1 MATTYLTLTNSVLRE
16 LNETELTSS
25 TFSSSRGIQTA
36 VKDFINKGI
45 HDIYNETGEIPLL
58 YSRTTQ
64 DLTIGTNEYTFP
76 ADFRKADMDS
86 FSLRPKEL
94 VTNGEFTS
102 NINSWTTGDGSPSHT
117 SSGNGRLNLNSAAAY
132 QAINTTV
139 NKTYRLQVRVLSPNS
154 SSTALIVRVGT
165 SAGGTQNLNTTQD
178 VTNFR
183 EGDILQTTFTAT
195 AQTSFIYL
203 EASGVQLDVDYV
215 RISRS
220 DIATRKLAYITYDSY
235 LQNHKPTDDTNN
247 QGNYS
252 VPLRVYILPDHSAFG
267 VSPRP
272 NTNEYV
278 ASYDYYT
285 THTDL
290 SAHGDNMS
298 LPDRFRT
305 LIVDRAKYYTYMLR
319 SDPQHAQL
327 ADRDFQRSDV
337 MADEKLEAGINFRDF
352 KKMPGKTIT
361 EKLQKAGIKNI
372 PKTLTLQKAIELL
385 KEKSK

>member
-1 MATTYLTLTNSVLRE
+1 MATTYLTLTNRVLRE

-58 YSRTTQ
+58 YARTTQ
-64 DLTIGTNEYTFP
+64 DLIVGDNEYDLP
-76 ADFRKADMDS
+76 NDLRKVDMDS
-86 FSLRPKEL
+86 FSMGPKEL

-102 NINSWTTGDGSPSHT
+102 NINSWTTGDGSPSYT
-117 SSGNGRLNLNSAAAY
+117 SSGNGRLNLNSSAAY
-132 QAINTTV
+132 QAISTTV
-139 NKTYRLQVRVLSPNS
+139 NKTYKLQVRVLSPNS

-165 SAGGTQNLNTTQD
+165 SAGGTQNLNTTVA

-183 EGDILQTTFTAT
+183 EGNILQTTFTAT

-220 DIATRKLAYITYDSY
+220 DIINRKLSFISYDNY
-235 LQNHKPTDDTNN
+235 LQNYKPTDDTNN
-247 QGNYS
+247 KGSYS
-252 VPLRVYILPDHSAFG
+252 APVRVYILPNYTSFG

-272 NTNEYV
+272 NTNEYSV
-278 ASYDYYT
+278 GYNYYQ

-290 SAHGDNMS
+290 SAHGDTMS
-298 LPDRFRT
+298 LPDRFST
-305 LIVDRAKYYTYMLR
+305 LIIDRAKYYTYMLR

-327 ADRDFQRSDV
+327 ADRDFQR
-337 MADEKLEAGINFRDF
+337 KLR
-352 KKMPGKTIT
+352 
-361 EKLQKAGIKNI
+361 
-372 PKTLTLQKAIELL
+372 LL
-385 KEKSK
+385 KVDYATRNDYMRSDTIAESIAVNIGGRVS

>member
-36 VKDFINKGI
+36 IKDFINKGI

-58 YSRTTQ
+58 YARTTQ
-64 DLTIGTNEYTFP
+64 DLTVGDNEYSFP
-76 ADFRKADMDS
+76 TDFRKADMDS
-86 FSLRPKEL
+86 FTMGPKEV

-117 SSGNGRLNLNSAAAY
+117 TSGNGRLNLNDAAAY

-139 NKTYRLQVRVLSPNS
+139 NKTYKIQVRVLSPNS
-154 SSTALIVRVGT
+154 SSTGLIVRVGT
-165 SAGGTQNLNTTQD
+165 SAGGTQNLDTTKA

-195 AQTSFIYL
+195 AQTSYIYL
-203 EASGVQLDVDYV
+203 EASSVQLDVDYV

-220 DIATRKLAYITYDSY
+220 DIATRKLAYVTYDSY
-235 LQNHKPTDDTNN
+235 LQNNKPTDDTNN
-247 QGNYS
+247 EGNYS

-272 NTNEYV
+272 NTNEYTI
-278 ASYDYYT
+278 SYNYYT

-290 SAHGDNMS
+290 SLHGDNMS
-298 LPDRFRT
+298 LPDRFGT

-327 ADRDFQRSDV
+327 ADRDFQR
-337 MADEKLEAGINFRDF
+337 KLR
-352 KKMPGKTIT
+352 
-361 EKLQKAGIKNI
+361 
-372 PKTLTLQKAIELL
+372 LL
-385 KEKSK
+385 KVDYATKNDYMRSDTIAESIATNIGGRVA

>member
-58 YSRTTQ
+58 YARTTQ
-64 DLTIGTNEYTFP
+64 DLTVGDNEYSFP
-76 ADFRKADMDS
+76 TDFRKADMDS
-86 FSLRPKEL
+86 FTMGPKEI

-117 SSGNGRLNLNSAAAY
+117 SSGNGRLNLNSSAAY

-139 NKTYRLQVRVLSPNS
+139 NKTYRIQVRVLSPNS
-154 SSTALIVRVGT
+154 SSTALTIRVGT
-165 SAGGTQNLNTTQD
+165 SAGGTQNLNTTRA

-183 EGDILQTTFTAT
+183 EGAILNTTFTAT
-195 AQTSFIYL
+195 AQVSYIYL

-215 RISRS
+215 RISRN
-220 DIATRKLAYITYDSY
+220 DIAQRKLAFVSYDSY
-235 LQNHKPTDDTNN
+235 LQTYKATDDTNN
-247 QGNYS
+247 SGNYS
-252 VPLRVYILPDHSAFG
+252 APLRVYILPDYATFG

-272 NTNEYV
+272 NTNEYTI
-278 ASYDYYT
+278 SYNYYT

-290 SAHGDNMS
+290 SAHGDNMT

-327 ADRDFQRSDV
+327 ADRDFQR
-337 MADEKLEAGINFRDF
+337 KLR
-352 KKMPGKTIT
+352 
-361 EKLQKAGIKNI
+361 
-372 PKTLTLQKAIELL
+372 LL
-385 KEKSK
+385 KVDYATKNDYMRSDIIGESIATNIGSRVG

>member
-36 VKDFINKGI
+36 VKDFINKSI
-45 HDIYNETGEIPLL
+45 HDVYNETGEIPLL
-58 YSRTTQ
+58 YARTTQ
-64 DLTIGTNEYTFP
+64 DLVVGDNEYSFP
-76 ADFRKADMDS
+76 TDFRKADMDS
-86 FSLRPKEL
+86 FTMGPKEI

-102 NINSWTTGDGSPSHT
+102 NINSWTTGDGSPSYT
-117 SSGNGRLNLNSAAAY
+117 SSGNGRLNLNDAAAY

-139 NKTYRLQVRVLSPNS
+139 NKTYKLQVRVLSPNS
-154 SSTALIVRVGT
+154 SSTGLIVRVGT
-165 SAGGTQNLNTTQD
+165 SAGGTQNLDTTKA

-183 EGDILQTTFTAT
+183 EGAILNTTFTAT
-195 AQTSFIYL
+195 AQVSYIYL
-203 EASGVQLDVDYV
+203 EAPSVQLDVDYV

-220 DIATRKLAYITYDSY
+220 DIAHRKLAFVSYDNY
-235 LQNHKPTDDTNN
+235 LQSYKVTDDTNN
-247 QGNYS
+247 SGNYS
-252 VPLRVYILPDHSAFG
+252 APLRIYILPDYATFG

-272 NTNEYV
+272 NTNEYTL
-278 ASYDYYT
+278 SYSYYT

-290 SAHGDNMS
+290 SLHGDNMT

-327 ADRDFQRSDV
+327 ADRDFQR
-337 MADEKLEAGINFRDF
+337 KLR
-352 KKMPGKTIT
+352 
-361 EKLQKAGIKNI
+361 
-372 PKTLTLQKAIELL
+372 LL
-385 KEKSK
+385 KVDYATKNDYMRTDTIGESIATNIGGRAS

>member
-1 MATTYLTLTNSVLRE
+1 MATTYLTLANSVLRE

-58 YSRTTQ
+58 YARTTQ
-64 DLTIGTNEYTFP
+64 DLTVGDNEYSFP
-76 ADFRKADMDS
+76 TDFRKADMDS
-86 FSLRPKEL
+86 FTMGPKEV

-102 NINSWTTGDGSPSHT
+102 NINSWTTGDGSPSYT
-117 SSGNGRLNLNSAAAY
+117 SSGNGRLNLNSSAAY

-139 NKTYRLQVRVLSPNS
+139 NKTYKIQVRVLSPNS
-154 SSTALIVRVGT
+154 SSSALIIRVGT
-165 SAGGTQNLNTTQD
+165 SAGGTQNLNTTQA

-183 EGDILQTTFTAT
+183 EGAILDTTFTAT
-195 AQTSFIYL
+195 AQTSYVYV
-203 EASGVQLDVDYV
+203 ESDGVQLDVDYI

-220 DIATRKLAYITYDSY
+220 DIATRKLAYVTYDSY
-235 LQNHKPTDDTNN
+235 LQNNKPTDDTNN
-247 QGNYS
+247 SSNYS
-252 VPLRVYILPDHSAFG
+252 TPLRVYILPDHSAFG
-267 VSPRP
+267 ISPRP
-272 NTNEYV
+272 NTNEYTV
-278 ASYDYYT
+278 SYDYYT

-327 ADRDFQRSDV
+327 ADRDFQR
-337 MADEKLEAGINFRDF
+337 KL
-352 KKMPGKTIT
+352 K
-361 EKLQKAGIKNI
+361 
-372 PKTLTLQKAIELL
+372 LL
-385 KEKSK
+385 KVDYATKNDYMRSDTIAESIATNIGGRVN

>member
-36 VKDFINKGI
+36 IKDFINKGI

-64 DLTIGTNEYTFP
+64 DLTIGDNEYNFP

-86 FSLRPKEL
+86 FSMAPTEL
-94 VTNGEFTS
+94 VTNGEFAS
-102 NINSWTTGDGSPSHT
+102 NITSWTTGDGSPSHT
-117 SSGNGRLNLNSAAAY
+117 SSGNGRLNLNDAAAY
-132 QAINTTV
+132 QAISTTV
-139 NKTYRLQVRVLSPNS
+139 NKTYKIQVRVLSPNS
-154 SSTALIVRVGT
+154 STTGLIVRVGT
-165 SAGGTQNLNTTQD
+165 SAGGTQNLNTTLA

-183 EGDILQTTFTAT
+183 EGAILNTTFTAT
-195 AQTSFIYL
+195 AQTSYIYV
-203 EASGVQLDVDYV
+203 EAPSVQLDVDYV

-220 DIATRKLAYITYDSY
+220 DIATRKLVYITYDSY
-235 LQNHKPTDDTNN
+235 LQTFKPTDDTNN
-247 QGNYS
+247 SGGYS

-267 VSPRP
+267 ISPRP
-272 NTNEYV
+272 NTNEYTV
-278 ASYDYYT
+278 SYDYYT

-327 ADRDFQRSDV
+327 ADRDFQR
-337 MADEKLEAGINFRDF
+337 KLR
-352 KKMPGKTIT
+352 
-361 EKLQKAGIKNI
+361 
-372 PKTLTLQKAIELL
+372 LL
-385 KEKSK
+385 KVDYATKNDYMRTDTIGESIATNIGGRVS

>member
-1 MATTYLTLTNSVLRE
+1 MATTYHTLTNSVLRE
-16 LNETELTSS
+16 LNETELTSG

-36 VKDFINKGI
+36 VKDFINKSI

-58 YSRTTQ
+58 YARTTQ
-64 DLTIGTNEYTFP
+64 DLFVGDNEYDFP

-86 FSLRPKEL
+86 FSMGPREL

-102 NINSWTTGDGSPSHT
+102 DISNWTTGDGSPSHT
-117 SSGNGRLNLNSAAAY
+117 TSGNGRLNLNDAAAY

-139 NKTYRLQVRVLSPNS
+139 TKQYRLQLRVLSPNS
-154 SSTALIVRVGT
+154 SSSGLIVRVGT
-165 SAGGTQNLNTTQD
+165 SPGGTQNLNTTAV
-178 VTNFR
+178 VTDFR
-183 EGDILQTTFTAT
+183 AGKIINKTFTAT
-195 AQTSFIYL
+195 AQTSYIYV
-203 EASGVQLDVDYV
+203 ESDGVQLDVDYV

-220 DIATRKLAYITYDSY
+220 DISTRKLTFLSYDNY
-235 LQNHKPTDDTNN
+235 LQSYKPTDDTNN
-247 QGNYS
+247 SSSYS
-252 VPLRVYILPDHSAFG
+252 APLRVYILPNYTAFG

-272 NTNEYV
+272 SLNEYTV
-278 ASYDYYT
+278 SYNYYT

-327 ADRDFQRSDV
+327 ADRDYQRKLRLLKVDYATKNDYMRSD
-337 MADEKLEAGINFRDF
+337 
-352 KKMPGKTIT
+352 TIAESIAT
-361 EKLQKAGIKNI
+361 NI
-372 PKTLTLQKAIELL
+372 GARAN
-385 KEKSK
+385 

>member
-64 DLTIGTNEYTFP
+64 DLTIGDNEYDFP

-86 FSLRPKEL
+86 FSMGPREL

-102 NINSWTTGDGSPSHT
+102 NINSWTTGDGSPSYT
-117 SSGNGRLNLNSAAAY
+117 SSGNGRLNLNNAAAY

-139 NKTYRLQVRVLSPNS
+139 NKTYRIQLRVLSPNS
-154 SSTALIVRVGT
+154 SSTALIIRVGT
-165 SAGGTQNLNTTQD
+165 SAGGTQNLNTTLA

-183 EGDILQTTFTAT
+183 EGAILNTTFTAT
-195 AQTSFIYL
+195 AQTSYIYV
-203 EASGVQLDVDYV
+203 EASSIQLDVDYV

-220 DIATRKLAYITYDSY
+220 DIASRKLTYITYDSY

-247 QGNYS
+247 SSGYS
-252 VPLRVYILPDHSAFG
+252 TPLRVYVLPDHSSFG
-267 VSPRP
+267 ISPRP
-272 NTNEYV
+272 NTNEFTV
-278 ASYDYYT
+278 SYDYYT

-298 LPDRFRT
+298 LPDRFRS

-327 ADRDFQRSDV
+327 ADRDFQRKLKLLKVDYATKNDYMRSDV
-337 MADEKLEAGINFRDF
+337 IGESIA
-352 KKMPGKTIT
+352 T
-361 EKLQKAGIKNI
+361 NI
-372 PKTLTLQKAIELL
+372 GGRV
-385 KEKSK
+385 S

>member
-58 YSRTTQ
+58 YARTTQ
-64 DLTIGTNEYTFP
+64 DLTVGDNEYSFP
-76 ADFRKADMDS
+76 TDFRKADMDS
-86 FSLRPKEL
+86 FTMGPKEI

-117 SSGNGRLNLNSAAAY
+117 SSGNGRLNLNSSAAY

-139 NKTYRLQVRVLSPNS
+139 NKTYRIQVRVLSPNS
-154 SSTALIVRVGT
+154 SSTGLIIRVGT
-165 SAGGTQNLNTTQD
+165 SAGGTQNLNTTRA

-183 EGDILQTTFTAT
+183 EGAILNTTFTAT
-195 AQTSFIYL
+195 AQVSYIYL

-215 RISRS
+215 RISRN
-220 DIATRKLAYITYDSY
+220 DIAQRKLAFVSYDSY
-235 LQNHKPTDDTNN
+235 LQTYKATDDTNN
-247 QGNYS
+247 SGNYS
-252 VPLRVYILPDHSAFG
+252 APLRVYILPDYATFG

-272 NTNEYV
+272 NTNEYTI
-278 ASYDYYT
+278 SYNYYT

-290 SAHGDNMS
+290 SAHGDNMT

-327 ADRDFQRSDV
+327 ADRDFQR
-337 MADEKLEAGINFRDF
+337 KLR
-352 KKMPGKTIT
+352 
-361 EKLQKAGIKNI
+361 
-372 PKTLTLQKAIELL
+372 LL
-385 KEKSK
+385 KVDYATKNDYMRSDIIGESIATNIGSRVG

>member
-36 VKDFINKGI
+36 IKDFINKGI

-64 DLTIGTNEYTFP
+64 DLTIGDNEYSFP

-86 FSLRPKEL
+86 FSMAPRQL
-94 VTNGEFTS
+94 VTNGEFAS
-102 NINSWTTGDGSPSHT
+102 NITSWTTGDGSPSYT
-117 SSGNGRLNLNSAAAY
+117 SSGNGRLNLNDAAAY

-139 NKTYRLQVRVLSPNS
+139 NKTYKIQVRVLSPNS
-154 SSTALIVRVGT
+154 STTGLIIRVGT
-165 SAGGTQNLNTTQD
+165 SAGGTQNLNTTQA

-183 EGDILQTTFTAT
+183 EGAILNTTFTAS
-195 AQTSFIYL
+195 AQTSYIYV
-203 EASGVQLDVDYV
+203 EAPSVQLDVDYV

-220 DIATRKLAYITYDSY
+220 DIATRKLTYVTYDSF
-235 LQNHKPTDDTNN
+235 LQNNKPTDDTNN
-247 QGNYS
+247 SSNYS

-267 VSPRP
+267 ISPRP
-272 NTNEYV
+272 NTNEFTV
-278 ASYDYYT
+278 SYDYYT

-327 ADRDFQRSDV
+327 ADRDFQRKLRLLKVDYATKNDYMRSDV
-337 MADEKLEAGINFRDF
+337 IGESIA
-352 KKMPGKTIT
+352 T
-361 EKLQKAGIKNI
+361 NI
-372 PKTLTLQKAIELL
+372 GGRV
-385 KEKSK
+385 S

>member
-1 MATTYLTLTNSVLRE
+1 MATTYLTLTNKVLRE

-25 TFSSSRGIQTA
+25 TFASSRGVQTA
-36 VKDFINKGI
+36 VKDFVNKGI

-58 YSRTTQ
+58 YSRTSQ
-64 DLTIGTNEYTFP
+64 DLIVGDNEYDFP

-86 FSLRPKEL
+86 FFLKPKEL

-102 NINSWTTGDGSPSHT
+102 NITSWTTGDGSPSHT
-117 SSGNGRLNLNSAAAY
+117 TSGNGRLNLNDAAAY

-139 NKTYRLQVRVLSPNS
+139 NKTYKLQVRVLSPNS
-154 SSTALIVRVGT
+154 STSGLIVRVGT
-165 SAGGTQNLNTTQD
+165 SAGGTQNLNTTKA

-183 EGDILQTTFTAT
+183 EGAILNTTFTAT

-203 EASGVQLDVDYV
+203 ESDGVQLDVDYV

-220 DIATRKLAYITYDSY
+220 DIALRKLTFVTYDNY
-235 LQNHKPTDDTNN
+235 LQVYKVTDDTNN
-247 QGNYS
+247 SGNYS
-252 VPLRVYILPDHSAFG
+252 DPLRVYILPDHSAFG

-272 NTNEYV
+272 NTSEYTIH
-278 ASYDYYT
+278 YDYYT

-290 SAHGDNMS
+290 DAHGDNMS
-298 LPDRFRT
+298 LPDRFGT

-327 ADRDFQRSDV
+327 ADRDFQR
-337 MADEKLEAGINFRDF
+337 KLR
-352 KKMPGKTIT
+352 
-361 EKLQKAGIKNI
+361 
-372 PKTLTLQKAIELL
+372 LL
-385 KEKSK
+385 KVDYATKNDYMRSDTIGESITTSIGGRAS

>member
-58 YSRTTQ
+58 YARTTQ
-64 DLTIGTNEYTFP
+64 DLTVGDNEYSFP
-76 ADFRKADMDS
+76 TDFRKADMDS
-86 FSLRPKEL
+86 FTMGPKEI

-102 NINSWTTGDGSPSHT
+102 NITSWTTGDGSPSYT
-117 SSGNGRLNLNSAAAY
+117 SSGNGRLNLNSSAAY

-139 NKTYRLQVRVLSPNS
+139 NKTYRIQVRVLSPNS
-154 SSTALIVRVGT
+154 SSTALTIRVGT
-165 SAGGTQNLNTTQD
+165 SAGGTQNLNTTRA

-183 EGDILQTTFTAT
+183 EGAILNTTFTAT
-195 AQTSFIYL
+195 AQVSYIYL

-215 RISRS
+215 RISRN
-220 DIATRKLAYITYDSY
+220 DIAQRKLAFVSYDSY
-235 LQNHKPTDDTNN
+235 LQTYKATDDTNN
-247 QGNYS
+247 SGNYS
-252 VPLRVYILPDHSAFG
+252 APLRVYILPDYATFG

-272 NTNEYV
+272 NTNEYTI
-278 ASYDYYT
+278 SYNYYT

-290 SAHGDNMS
+290 SAHGDNMT

-327 ADRDFQRSDV
+327 ADRDFQR
-337 MADEKLEAGINFRDF
+337 KLR
-352 KKMPGKTIT
+352 
-361 EKLQKAGIKNI
+361 
-372 PKTLTLQKAIELL
+372 LL
-385 KEKSK
+385 KVDYATKNDYMRSDIIGESIATNIGSRVG

>member
-36 VKDFINKGI
+36 IKDFINKGI

-64 DLTIGTNEYTFP
+64 DLTVGDNEYNFP

-86 FSLRPKEL
+86 FSMAPTEL
-94 VTNGEFTS
+94 VTNGEFAS

-117 SSGNGRLNLNSAAAY
+117 SSGNGRLNLNDAAAY

-139 NKTYRLQVRVLSPNS
+139 NKTYKLQLRALSPNS
-154 SSTALIVRVGT
+154 SSTGLIVRVGT
-165 SAGGTQNLNTTQD
+165 SAGGTQNLNTTLA

-183 EGDILQTTFTAT
+183 EGAILNTTFTAT
-195 AQTSFIYL
+195 AQTSYIYV
-203 EASGVQLDVDYV
+203 EAPSVQLDVDYV

-220 DIATRKLAYITYDSY
+220 DIATRKLVYITYDSY
-235 LQNHKPTDDTNN
+235 LQTHKPTDDTNN
-247 QGNYS
+247 SGGYS
-252 VPLRVYILPDHSAFG
+252 IPLRVYILPDHSAFG
-267 VSPRP
+267 ISPRP
-272 NTNEYV
+272 NTNEYTV
-278 ASYDYYT
+278 SYDYYT

-327 ADRDFQRSDV
+327 ADRDFQR
-337 MADEKLEAGINFRDF
+337 KLR
-352 KKMPGKTIT
+352 
-361 EKLQKAGIKNI
+361 
-372 PKTLTLQKAIELL
+372 LL
-385 KEKSK
+385 KVDYATKNDYMRTDTIGESIATNIGGRVS